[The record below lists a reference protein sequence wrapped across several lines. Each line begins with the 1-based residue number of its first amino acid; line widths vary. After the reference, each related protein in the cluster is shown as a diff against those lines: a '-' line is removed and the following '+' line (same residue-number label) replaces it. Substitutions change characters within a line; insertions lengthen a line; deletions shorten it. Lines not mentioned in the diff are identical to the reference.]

1 MRKPLELIQKK
12 GAVNILVTLW
22 EKGGL
27 NVSGLSKEAGVSNGT
42 IQRRLE
48 ELKEKQLV
56 KEKIGENENNR
67 LEKSYTLT
75 DTGKNFSE
83 GLLSLNNI

>member
-1 MRKPLELIQKK
+1 MQKPLELIQKK

-22 EKGGL
+22 KEGRL
-27 NVSGLSKEAGVSNGT
+27 NVSRLSKEAGVSNGT

-48 ELKEKQLV
+48 ELKEKRLV
-56 KEKIGENENNR
+56 EEEIGENKNNR

-75 DTGKNFSE
+75 DTGRNFSE